1 MIQLPET
8 TYYGKRMPK
17 EKFYS
22 HLEVSATVK
31 RSFIDDVDSF
41 VWLNKLSASTLNV
54 KAGDKVKEMALFEVC
69 LKREEYDPTL
79 FEFIDRNVPVYV
91 VYLLRFEGNVQLLAS
106 YKEPSGNKSGTFR
119 VVESFTSDWMP
130 ENDIDLFV
138 DGLNLDSIYESF
150 VRQIAGS
157 KLKSASSENLVV
169 DIEAEQRRAK
179 IERQIAQLESKRR
192 KEKQFNRQMELS
204 AEIKKLNEQEKG

>member
-1 MIQLPET
+1 MIKLPET

-31 RSFIDDVDSF
+31 RSFVDDVDCF
-41 VWLNKLSASTLNV
+41 VWLNKLSVSTLNV
-54 KAGDKVKEMALFEVC
+54 KAGDKVKEIALFEVH
-69 LKREEYDPTL
+69 LKREEYNPTL

-106 YKEPSGNKSGTFR
+106 YKEPSGNKSGAFRIVETFM
-119 VVESFTSDWMP
+119 SDWMP

-138 DGLNLDSIYESF
+138 DGLNLDSIYENF
-150 VRQIAGS
+150 VRQIAGN
-157 KLKSASSENLVV
+157 KLKSTSSENLVV

-179 IERQIAQLESKRR
+179 IERQIAQLEAKRR

-204 AEIKKLNEQEKG
+204 AEIKKLKEQL

>member
-31 RSFIDDVDSF
+31 RSFIDDVDYF

-54 KAGDKVKEMALFEVC
+54 KAGDKVKEIALFEVY
-69 LKREEYDPTL
+69 LKREEYNPIL

-91 VYLLRFEGNVQLLAS
+91 IYLLWFKGNVQLLAS

-119 VVESFTSDWMP
+119 IVETFVSDWMP
-130 ENDIDLFV
+130 EGDIELFV
-138 DGLNLDSIYESF
+138 DGLNLDSIYENC
-150 VRQIAGS
+150 VRQIAGN
-157 KLKSASSENLVV
+157 KLKATPNENIIV

-179 IERQIAQLESKRR
+179 IERQIAQLEAKRR
-192 KEKQFNRQMELS
+192 KEKQFNRQIELS
-204 AEIKKLNEQEKG
+204 AEIKKLKNLLYL

>member
-8 TYYGKRMPK
+8 TYYGKRIPK

-31 RSFIDDVDSF
+31 RSFIDDVDYF

-54 KAGDKVKEMALFEVC
+54 VAGDKVKEIALFEVH
-69 LKREEYDPTL
+69 LKREEYNPTL

-91 VYLLRFEGNVQLLAS
+91 VYLLRFEGNVRLLAS
-106 YKEPSGNKSGTFR
+106 YKEPSGNKSGVFRIVETF
-119 VVESFTSDWMP
+119 VSDWMP

-138 DGLNLDSIYESF
+138 DGLNLDSIYENF
-150 VRQIAGS
+150 VRQIAGN
-157 KLKSASSENLVV
+157 KLKSTPSENLVV
-169 DIEAEQRRAK
+169 EL
-179 IERQIAQLESKRR
+179 RQNNTEPKLSGRLLNSKPNGAMKNNLTDKWSCRLR
-192 KEKQFNRQMELS
+192 LRN
-204 AEIKKLNEQEKG
+204 

>member
-119 VVESFTSDWMP
+119 VVESFASDWMP

-138 DGLNLDSIYESF
+138 DGLNLDSIYENF
-150 VRQIAGS
+150 IRQIAGS

-179 IERQIAQLESKRR
+179 IERQIAQLEAKRR
-192 KEKQFNRQMELS
+192 KEKQFNRQMGLS
-204 AEIKKLNEQEKG
+204 VEIKKLREML

>member
-31 RSFIDDVDSF
+31 RSFIDDVDFF

-54 KAGDKVKEMALFEVC
+54 KAGDKVKEMALFEVH
-69 LKREEYDPTL
+69 LKREEYNPTL

-119 VVESFTSDWMP
+119 VVESFASDWMP

-138 DGLNLDSIYESF
+138 DGLNLDSIYENF
-150 VRQIAGS
+150 IRQIAGS

-204 AEIKKLNEQEKG
+204 AEIKKLKEMI